1 MPESA
6 AAAVAEASR
15 IAAQA
20 ARNGTE
26 TAKASIE
33 AARSYVDEQQ
43 DLAATCSATWSA
55 QSEAVIKAAFDAQNA
70 AIDAGLGL
78 FDLGVK
84 SNRQAVEQFSEI
96 VKRTQQATL
105 ESWHS
110 HSQDGHEGDRAGQAL
125 ISARRPEVA
134 GDPPATSFSS
144 RPGLEEVRNGL
155 N

>member
-1 MPESA
+1 MSTTMNEMPESA
-6 AAAVAEASR
+6 AAAVAEATR

-33 AARSYVDEQQ
+33 AARSYLDETSTLGR
-43 DLAATCSATWSA
+43 DLLGTWST
-55 QSEAVIKAAFDAQNA
+55 QSEAVLKTAFDAQNA

-84 SNRQAVEQFSEI
+84 GNRQAVAQFSEI

-105 ESWHS
+105 ESW
-110 HSQDGHEGDRAGQAL
+110 QTTVK
-125 ISARRPEVA
+125 VA
-134 GDPPATSFSS
+134 AKATEATK
-144 RPGLEEVRNGL
+144 R
-155 N
+155 

>member
-6 AAAVAEASR
+6 AAAVTEATR

-33 AARSYVDEQQ
+33 AARSYADDSNALGR
-43 DLAATCSATWSA
+43 DLLGTWST
-55 QSEAVIKAAFDAQNA
+55 QSEAVLKTAFEAQNA

-84 SNRQAVEQFSEI
+84 GNRAGRRAVLRARQANPEGDARELAGHRQG
-96 VKRTQQATL
+96 
-105 ESWHS
+105 
-110 HSQDGHEGDRAGQAL
+110 GHEGDRAHQAL
-125 ISARRPEVA
+125 
-134 GDPPATSFSS
+134 TS
-144 RPGLEEVRNGL
+144 G
-155 N
+155 